1 MNRHVNQC
9 VDTEHVARSSL
20 LCGSATAHLA
30 IVAQSNTQGGSM
42 TGSAV
47 DIVTNFLQNLGNPKV
62 VQSLVAT
69 DAVYVSLNQDNPE
82 LKQILPWAGTHH
94 GPSSFTDALGTMFI
108 WWANEQFD
116 PTDIVGDDDRAAVF
130 GTFRYR
136 SHTLDKVVTSPF
148 AILIRVADGLITY
161 LQFMEDTYATAA
173 SFRSAGSWT
182 VHGDPSGQQLKVP
195 SN

>member
-1 MNRHVNQC
+1 
-9 VDTEHVARSSL
+9 
-20 LCGSATAHLA
+20 
-30 IVAQSNTQGGSM
+30 
-42 TGSAV
+42 
-47 DIVTNFLQNLGNPKV
+47 
-62 VQSLVAT
+62 
-69 DAVYVSLNQDNPE
+69 
-82 LKQILPWAGTHH
+82 
-94 GPSSFTDALGTMFI
+94 MFI

-116 PTDIVGDDDRAAVF
+116 PTDIVGDHDRAAVF

>member
-30 IVAQSNTQGGSM
+30 IVAQTNTQGGSM

>member
-116 PTDIVGDDDRAAVF
+116 PTDIVGDHDRAAVF

>member
-1 MNRHVNQC
+1 MLPSMSNDKGVN
-9 VDTEHVARSSL
+9 VA
-20 LCGSATAHLA
+20 
-30 IVAQSNTQGGSM
+30 
-42 TGSAV
+42 GSAV
-47 DIVTNFLQNLGNPKV
+47 DTVTELLRNLGNPAV
-62 VQSLVAT
+62 VQRLVAT

-94 GPSSFTDALGTMFI
+94 GPSSFTDALGMMFT
-108 WWANEQFD
+108 WWANELFE

-148 AILIRVADGLITY
+148 AILVRVSDGLITY

-173 SFRSAGSWT
+173 NFRSAGSWT
-182 VHGDPSGQQLKVP
+182 VHGDPAGRPVEVP
-195 SN
+195 AS

>member
-1 MNRHVNQC
+1 
-9 VDTEHVARSSL
+9 
-20 LCGSATAHLA
+20 
-30 IVAQSNTQGGSM
+30 M

-94 GPSSFTDALGTMFI
+94 GPSSFTDALGTMCTR
-108 WWANEQFD
+108 WANERFD
-116 PTDIVGDDDRAAVF
+116 PTDIVGDDDRAAAF

-173 SFRSAGSWT
+173 SFRSAGSWI

>member
-108 WWANEQFD
+108 WWANEHFD

-148 AILIRVADGLITY
+148 AILVRVADGLITY